1 MPQYPYTRQELLPV
15 GGLSAHQ
22 DPLVGGGFTA
32 LVPLPLAGAFSLPLE
47 MTKISSKM
55 ANCCVKGVKLK
66 WAAAGHQ
73 KYCLELSHVA
83 CFGSRTSAQLL
94 FTSGS

>member
-47 MTKISSKM
+47 MT
-55 ANCCVKGVKLK
+55 
-66 WAAAGHQ
+66 
-73 KYCLELSHVA
+73 
-83 CFGSRTSAQLL
+83 
-94 FTSGS
+94 